1 MQKEAKARIK
11 INRLLE
17 EAGWRLLPSSEGRAT
32 VALESNVK
40 FDDLGEDFEKT
51 KHGFVDYLLL
61 DDGGFPLALLE
72 AKSEDLDPLVGKE
85 KARSY
90 AKSQKVRYVL
100 LSNGNV
106 HYFWDKDFGNP
117 VRIHRFPPQAAL
129 LSRKAFVTDAAR
141 LVREKVESDYVALTQ
156 NPKYA
161 QDPRW
166 PDEKRRNDFIKET
179 GLRFLRRYQLVA
191 VHSLQEAVSEGKN
204 RFLFEMATGTGKT
217 LVAGAVCKLYLRTGN
232 ARRVLFLVDRLELEN
247 QARKN
252 LTAYLQPD
260 YSTVIFKEN
269 REDWR
274 KADIVVTTVQSIY
287 HDSKYLKLFA
297 PTDFDLVISDEAHR
311 SISGNSRAIF
321 EYFSGAKLGLTA
333 TPRDYLK
340 NLDERQ
346 LLISD
351 PREWERRVL
360 LSTYKTF
367 GCESGT
373 PTFRYTLADGVSDG
387 YLIDPVAIDCRTEIT
402 TQLLSDTGY
411 AVVKTTEDGTEQEV
425 VFTHRDYFR
434 SFFSEQTDPE
444 FARVFLREALRDPV
458 SGEVGKSIVFCVS
471 RKHAAR
477 MTQLLNE
484 AAHAMFPGKYQSD
497 FAVQVTSGVEGS
509 QQMAIAFAN
518 NNLNGHTTFL
528 EGYKS
533 SKTRVCVTVGMMTT
547 GYDCEDL
554 LNICLMRPIFSPT
567 DFVQIKGRGTRTFE
581 FRHAVRRD
589 GQEAEVRKKK
599 ERFKLFDF
607 FANCEYFE
615 EKFPYD
621 EVIKLPPPRKDRA
634 PVEATTAPIA
644 ADRSAS
650 VDVPDPLKTM
660 EILTF
665 EGDVMRVDREL
676 YVDSFETRVRDLYA
690 RDTEFKAAVDSGDY
704 EQMKQIVEARV
715 LSKSESNYTLD
726 SVSQGYRA
734 DRRLRLHEILDRIFG
749 KIARFKTR
757 EEIAQEEFDKFVVA
771 TDISSQ
777 LYYEA
782 REFFKSYVLNEPF
795 REAVNSRD
803 FASFA
808 GDPSMTEVLQTL
820 GKDRIQGIA
829 DYIRENAVLRILD

>member
-11 INRLLE
+11 INKLLE
-17 EAGWRLLPSSEGRAT
+17 EAGWRFLPSDEGRAT
-32 VALESNVK
+32 VMVEGNVR
-40 FDDLGEDFEKT
+40 FDDLGENFEKA

-61 DDGGFPLALLE
+61 DDAGFPLAVLE

-85 KARSY
+85 KARRY

-117 VRIHRFPPQAAL
+117 ARIHRFPPPAAL
-129 LSRKAFVTDAAR
+129 LSRKAFVADKER
-141 LVREKVESDYVALTQ
+141 LVREHVERDYVVLTQ
-156 NPKYA
+156 NPNYA
-161 QDPRW
+161 LDPRW
-166 PDEKRRNDFIKET
+166 PNEKQRPDFIKET
-179 GLRFLRRYQLVA
+179 GLRFLREYQLDA
-191 VHSLQEAVSEGKN
+191 VHSLQDAVRKGKS

-217 LVAGAVCKLYLRTGN
+217 LVAGAVCKLYLHTGN
-232 ARRVLFLVDRLELEN
+232 AKRVLFLVDRLELEN
-247 QARKN
+247 QAYKN

-287 HDSKYLKLFA
+287 FDSKYLKIFA

-333 TPRDYLK
+333 TPKDYLK
-340 NLDERQ
+340 NLDERE

-373 PTFRYTLADGVSDG
+373 PTFRYTLADGVRDR
-387 YLIDPVAIDCRTEIT
+387 YLINPIAVDCRTEIT
-402 TQLLSDTGY
+402 TQLLSNTGY
-411 AVVKTTEDGTEQEV
+411 AVVKTTEDGAEQEV

-444 FARVFLREALRDPV
+444 FARTFLKGALRDPL
-458 SGEVGKSIVFCVS
+458 SGEIGKAVVFCVS

-477 MTQLLNE
+477 MTDVLNKL
-484 AAHAMFPGKYQSD
+484 AMQMFPGKYQSD
-497 FAVQVTSGVEGS
+497 FAVQVTSDIEGS

-518 NNLNGHTTFL
+518 NNLNGHTTFV

-533 SKTRVCVTVGMMTT
+533 SRTRVCVTVGMMTT

-581 FRHAVRRD
+581 FRHVVRRE
-589 GQEAEVRKKK
+589 GQEAETRHAKQN
-599 ERFKLFDF
+599 FKLFDF

-634 PVEATTAPIA
+634 PTVETTTIV
-644 ADRSAS
+644 ADRRTS

-660 EILTF
+660 EILKF
-665 EGDVMRVDREL
+665 DGDVMRVDREL
-676 YVDSFETRVRDLYA
+676 YVDKFEAQVKDLYA
-690 RDTEFKAAVDSGDY
+690 QNDEFKTAVDNGDY
-704 EQMKQIVEARV
+704 EQMKQIVEARI
-715 LSKSESNYTLD
+715 LNKPDTNFTLD
-726 SVSQGYRA
+726 SVGQGYRA
-734 DRRLRLHEILDRIFG
+734 DRRLRLREILDRIFG
-749 KIARFKTR
+749 KITRFKTR
-757 EEIAQEEFDKFVVA
+757 EEIAQEEFDKFAIA
-771 TDISSQ
+771 TDFSSQ
-777 LYYEA
+777 LHYEA
-782 REFFKSYVLNEPF
+782 REFFKSYIMNEPF
-795 REAVNSRD
+795 RDAVNSRD

-808 GDPSMTEVLQTL
+808 ADPSMTEILHAL
-820 GKDRIQGIA
+820 GRVRIEKIA
-829 DYIRENAVLRILD
+829 DYIRENAVLRVFD